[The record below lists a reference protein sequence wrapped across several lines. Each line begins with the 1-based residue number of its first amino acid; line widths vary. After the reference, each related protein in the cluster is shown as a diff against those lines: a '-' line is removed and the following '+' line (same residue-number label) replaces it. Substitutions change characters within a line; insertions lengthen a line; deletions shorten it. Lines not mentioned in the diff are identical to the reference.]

1 MNNFAVANV
10 RLDGSDERVTIVVR
24 DGLIA
29 RLSPNEP
36 PPDSDIIDGQNGVAI
51 PGLVDAHTHFDKSM
65 LGAAWVGLPRTSTV
79 RERAAVGED
88 LVLSTTQP
96 TISERAEALARR
108 SLAFGTIAA
117 RSHADVS
124 RGLGLRAVEAT
135 LGAAERLGGL
145 INVQIVAFPQ
155 RGTRDPQMAALLD
168 EALKMGCAVIG
179 GLDPAGFDDDVD
191 GQLRLIFSLA
201 VRHGASVDI
210 HLHDRAAVGHSE
222 LMRICD
228 ATVANGLGGRVAVS
242 HAFCLADLDD
252 ELLRATLERL
262 RQAGVAIITAASP
275 ASPMPPVE
283 RLWEHGVAFALG
295 TDTAQSWSPF
305 GTGDLLER
313 ASAFAARA
321 DLRFADGLHRTLEMA
336 TSDNAQVLGL
346 ASPTIAVGSPAQ
358 FVVVEASS
366 PEDAVAQH
374 GRRILVV
381 NGSPVS

>member
-1 MNNFAVANV
+1 MNSFAVANV
-10 RLDGSDERVTIVVR
+10 RLDGSDQRVAIVVR
-24 DGLIA
+24 DGLIT
-29 RLSPNEP
+29 RLSPDP
-36 PPDSDIIDGQNGVAI
+36 PPPETDIFDGQGGVAI

-65 LGAAWVGLPRTSTV
+65 LGAPWVGLARTSTV
-79 RERAAVGED
+79 RERAAAGED
-88 LVLSTTQP
+88 LVLSTERP
-96 TISERAEALARR
+96 TITERAEALARR

-124 RGLGLRAVEAT
+124 PGLGLRAVEAT
-135 LGAAERLGGL
+135 LGLVERLGSL
-145 INVQIVAFPQ
+145 MNIQIVAFPQ
-155 RGTRDPQMAALLD
+155 RGTRHPQMGTLLD
-168 EALKMGCAVIG
+168 EALSMGCDVIG
-179 GLDPAGFDDDVD
+179 GLDPAGFYDDVD
-191 GQLRLIFSLA
+191 GQVRLIFSLA
-201 VRHGASVDI
+201 VHHGASIDI
-210 HLHDRAAVGHSE
+210 HLHDRGAVGQSE

-228 ATVANGLGGRVAVS
+228 ATIAEGLGGRVAVS
-242 HAFCLADLDD
+242 HAFCLADLDED
-252 ELLRATLERL
+252 LLRSTLERL

-321 DLRFADGLHRTLEMA
+321 DLRFADGLRRTLEMA
-336 TSDNAQVLGL
+336 TSGNAQVLGL
-346 ASPTIAVGSPAQ
+346 PAPAIAVGSPAQ
-358 FVVVEASS
+358 FVVVDASS

-381 NGSPVS
+381 NGSPIG